1 MLKKE
6 FKSLNWTYHT
16 KDVQDFINKL
26 ISWYMVKFEDRYLDT
41 ILDDQIQEDRT
52 ILKIMN
58 FDTFKDHYTSFEDDL
73 FKRKNITE
81 KQIRFQKDVVIAAG
95 WGLIYDKKS
104 SPEYGYYRAK
114 KLLDDFNT
122 AYHWNL
128 KSTIYQPILM
138 KKYTLEDDEIRQL
151 LNKKEKEKKKTEIK
165 KRKLSRIGSFFK
177 R

>member
-58 FDTFKDHYTSFEDDL
+58 FDTFKEHYTSFEDDL
-73 FKRKNITE
+73 FKRKNI
-81 KQIRFQKDVVIAAG
+81 K
-95 WGLIYDKKS
+95 
-104 SPEYGYYRAK
+104 
-114 KLLDDFNT
+114 
-122 AYHWNL
+122 
-128 KSTIYQPILM
+128 
-138 KKYTLEDDEIRQL
+138 
-151 LNKKEKEKKKTEIK
+151 
-165 KRKLSRIGSFFK
+165 
-177 R
+177 